1 MGTLSTSTWLENS
14 VLDQIYAWE
23 AYLLCPTEEANSI
36 KFNPEKELRLNSNG
50 KFFLDHWMDLN
61 A

>member
-23 AYLLCPTEEANSI
+23 AYLLCPTEEGKSI
-36 KFNPEKELRLNSNG
+36 KFSPDNDLRLKNNIDY
-50 KFFLDHWMDLN
+50 LNQWMDLN

>member
-1 MGTLSTSTWLENS
+1 MGTLSASSWLENS
-14 VLDQIYAWE
+14 VLDQIHSWE
-23 AYLLCPTEEANSI
+23 AYLLCPTEEAAAI

-50 KFFLDHWMDLN
+50 DFLDHWLDLN

>member
-23 AYLLCPTEEANSI
+23 GYLLCPTENGNQI
-36 KFNPEKELRLNSNG
+36 KPNPDNDLRLKDNVDYLS
-50 KFFLDHWMDLN
+50 HWLDLN

>member
-1 MGTLSTSTWLENS
+1 MGTLSTATWLENS

-23 AYLLCPTEEANSI
+23 AYLLCPTEEAVSI
-36 KFNPEKELRLNSNG
+36 KFNPDKDLRLNSARDS
-50 KFFLDHWMDLN
+50 LDRWLDLN

>member
-14 VLDQIYAWE
+14 VLDQIYSWE
-23 AYLLCPTEEANSI
+23 AYLPCPSDEGKSI
-36 KFNPEKELRLNSNG
+36 KLNSDNSLRLKSNVD
-50 KFFLDHWMDLN
+50 FLDHWMDLN

>member
-23 AYLLCPTEEANSI
+23 AYLLCPTEEAASI
-36 KFNPEKELRLNSNG
+36 KFNSDNDLRLNSTRDS
-50 KFFLDHWMDLN
+50 LDRWLDLN

>member
-23 AYLLCPTEEANSI
+23 AYLLCPTENGIQI
-36 KFNPEKELRLNSNG
+36 KPNPDNDLRLKDNVDYLS
-50 KFFLDHWMDLN
+50 HWLDLN

>member
-23 AYLLCPTEEANSI
+23 AYLLCPAEESVSI
-36 KFNPEKELRLNSNG
+36 KFNPDKDLRLNWNQDSMDRW
-50 KFFLDHWMDLN
+50 LDLN